1 MKEKPILPLLLS
13 MAAPMILSMLVNSLY
28 NIIDSI
34 FVAKISEDAMTA
46 LSLVFPIQNVVNSVA
61 VGFGIGINVMIAF
74 CLGADQR
81 EQADKA
87 ASQGMFL
94 SIVHGI
100 ILSITGI
107 LIMPSFLKLF
117 TNNQDTL
124 SLGLRYSNI
133 VLLFSIIIHVEIT
146 FEKYFQAMGMMV
158 VSMLSM
164 LLGCILNI
172 ILDPVLIFGIGPFP
186 RLGIEGAA
194 IATGIGQCSTLLIYI
209 LFYIFK
215 KPPVTI
221 RKHLLR
227 PEKNVCI
234 RLYGVGIP
242 GALNMALPSLLISA
256 LNGILAS
263 ISETGVIILGIYYKL
278 QTFLYLSVNGM
289 IQGMRPLMGY
299 NYGAKEYKRVN
310 NIYRLALTIAIGIM
324 AAGTLL
330 RNHRTISVRTQPIH
344 RRKWSMALFLD
355 NRNSYGICGLR
366 HLSESLAQKVET
378 DEPEE
383 RNKPTSHLSA
393 GFVCPPSQKKKKS
406 LSLLS
411 AAIYGKE

>member
-1 MKEKPILPLLLS
+1 MEQTYMKEKPILPLLLS

-74 CLGADQR
+74 CLGANQR

-133 VLLFSIIIHVEIT
+133 VLLFAVIINVEIF

-164 LLGCILNI
+164 LL
-172 ILDPVLIFGIGPFP
+172 
-186 RLGIEGAA
+186 
-194 IATGIGQCSTLLIYI
+194 
-209 LFYIFK
+209 
-215 KPPVTI
+215 
-221 RKHLLR
+221 
-227 PEKNVCI
+227 
-234 RLYGVGIP
+234 
-242 GALNMALPSLLISA
+242 
-256 LNGILAS
+256 
-263 ISETGVIILGIYYKL
+263 
-278 QTFLYLSVNGM
+278 
-289 IQGMRPLMGY
+289 
-299 NYGAKEYKRVN
+299 
-310 NIYRLALTIAIGIM
+310 ALT
-324 AAGTLL
+324 
-330 RNHRTISVRTQPIH
+330 RFS
-344 RRKWSMALFLD
+344 FLELD
-355 NRNSYGICGLR
+355 RFHDL
-366 HLSESLAQKVET
+366 ESKE
-378 DEPEE
+378 
-383 RNKPTSHLSA
+383 
-393 GFVCPPSQKKKKS
+393 PPSQLASASVLPYLFTFCFIYLKS
-406 LSLLS
+406 HP
-411 AAIYGKE
+411 